1 MSTASRAA
9 RSREKTLRVAWIL
22 SAWAPLASGAAF
34 WTGGTAVLLA
44 DFLRRTSEFIGVF
57 VSWVVVR
64 RNLTDPGAGDLA
76 CSDDLVS
83 SDSLA
88 RADNLAGSDDP
99 AGSCDLGD
107 FASSHDL
114 ASPDSPA
121 TSDDLASSCDLDNF
135 ASSHDPASAD
145 SPATSDERAGSDD
158 VVCSGGPSGSHD
170 PVCSDSAAGSDD
182 LVCSDGAASSNDSA
196 GMTNLDSSE
205 GSSASGLRCL
215 SRAGRRREAIA
226 SLVTAGAMIISAC
239 AVAARAVGQTLS
251 PVRAGNLSLGLFVV
265 SAGALVNLAFWRRFR
280 RLANE
285 QSTPV
290 VEAQSRLYGTKSAA
304 DCAVLAV
311 LLMHRLYPHSDWPAY
326 VDSSVSVC
334 ISLLLAASGIT
345 VMNRS
350 IGFLSGT
357 NTADPST
364 SPPGSSRPGNSR
376 PSNSAP

>member
-121 TSDDLASSCDLDNF
+121 TSDDPASSCDLDNF
-135 ASSHDPASAD
+135 PTH
-145 SPATSDERAGSDD
+145 TTL
-158 VVCSGGPSGSHD
+158 
-170 PVCSDSAAGSDD
+170 PVQTAR
-182 LVCSDGAASSNDSA
+182 
-196 GMTNLDSSE
+196 
-205 GSSASGLRCL
+205 LR
-215 SRAGRRREAIA
+215 R
-226 SLVTAGAMIISAC
+226 T
-239 AVAARAVGQTLS
+239 T
-251 PVRAGNLSLGLFVV
+251 
-265 SAGALVNLAFWRRFR
+265 
-280 RLANE
+280 
-285 QSTPV
+285 
-290 VEAQSRLYGTKSAA
+290 
-304 DCAVLAV
+304 
-311 LLMHRLYPHSDWPAY
+311 
-326 VDSSVSVC
+326 
-334 ISLLLAASGIT
+334 
-345 VMNRS
+345 
-350 IGFLSGT
+350 
-357 NTADPST
+357 
-364 SPPGSSRPGNSR
+364 
-376 PSNSAP
+376 